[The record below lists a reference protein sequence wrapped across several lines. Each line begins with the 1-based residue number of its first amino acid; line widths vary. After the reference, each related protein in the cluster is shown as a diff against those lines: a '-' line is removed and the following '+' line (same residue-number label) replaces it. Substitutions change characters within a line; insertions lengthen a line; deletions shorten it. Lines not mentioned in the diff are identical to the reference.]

1 MTDFPADP
9 DPAATSDAPEEGP
22 TNSPLDH
29 SAATE
34 VDDAPDSTA
43 DTSSPDEEVDL
54 VAIERD
60 LDAVEAALAR
70 LADGTYRTD
79 EVTGDPIPDEVLAGD
94 PTARR
99 A

>member
-9 DPAATSDAPEEGP
+9 DPAATSDAPEDGP

-34 VDDAPDSTA
+34 ADDAPDSTA